1 MSLFKPSEIRI
12 ILILSILAL
21 IGSAFT
27 LLKRQGKISNFEI
40 SALEKSSHYNY
51 SYNSANFD
59 RNLKSKKAGSK
70 DQNIKNSAKKS
81 NNPYPL
87 NINKVGFYDLQI
99 LPGIGPA
106 LAREVVALRDSVG
119 IFRSKEDLLKI
130 KGIGPKKFNDIK
142 DLIVL
147 E

>member
-1 MSLFKPSEIRI
+1 MNLFKPSEIRI
-12 ILILSILAL
+12 ILLLSIMAL
-21 IGSAFT
+21 LGSAFT

-40 SALEKSSHYNY
+40 SALENKSRYYYSRSSADFDNYNRSEKLKNSSPTETKSSKQ
-51 SYNSANFD
+51 SE
-59 RNLKSKKAGSK
+59 
-70 DQNIKNSAKKS
+70 
-81 NNPYPL
+81 NPYPL
-87 NINKVGFYDLQI
+87 NINEVGFYDLQI

-106 LAREVVALRDSVG
+106 LAREIVANRDSVG
-119 IFRSKEDLLKI
+119 IFKSKDDLLKI